1 MRRAA
6 LTLAA
11 IGLAVFSATWAAA
24 PTLRERLL
32 AVPLSPALGGATT
45 RIGGGPDA
53 FTFLMTNAGPERARA
68 FSFGNRLFNTN
79 WVEAPG
85 SVKSFDG
92 LGPTFNRVSCSACH
106 TEDGRGRP
114 PEATGAPMDS
124 MLVRISIP
132 GPGDHGG
139 PQLHPAY
146 GGQLNERAIRG
157 VPPEGRTEITYE
169 DVPGTY
175 GDGSSY
181 LLQRPVY
188 SFRDLAFGSLD
199 GALISPRVAPQMI
212 GLGLLESVPE
222 ATLEAIAD
230 PDDADD
236 DGISGRVNRVWSDAA
251 QAMRPGRFGWKANK
265 ASMTDQAAGAA
276 LGDIGLTSRLHPEKN
291 CPESQADCRAA
302 YVTPEADGPDLS
314 DAFLE
319 KLVFYSQAI
328 AVPQQRNAEDRE
340 VRQGEAL
347 FRSAGCASCHMPAL
361 ETGPDAVLPELANQV
376 FHPFTDLLLHD
387 MGPGLAD
394 GRPDFEATGSEWR
407 TPPLWG
413 LGLVETVNGHDR
425 LLHDGRARGFA
436 EAILWHGGEAEAAK
450 EAFRTMPAEDR
461 AALIAFLKSL

>member
-1 MRRAA
+1 
-6 LTLAA
+6 
-11 IGLAVFSATWAAA
+11 
-24 PTLRERLL
+24 
-32 AVPLSPALGGATT
+32 
-45 RIGGGPDA
+45 
-53 FTFLMTNAGPERARA
+53 
-68 FSFGNRLFNTN
+68 
-79 WVEAPG
+79 
-85 SVKSFDG
+85 
-92 LGPTFNRVSCSACH
+92 
-106 TEDGRGRP
+106 
-114 PEATGAPMDS
+114 MDS

-175 GDGSSY
+175 GEGSSY